1 MLLKEVGAKIRPR
14 SGNVLMVL
22 TFAHLLIGLAFLG
35 IVASHYSASDSAA
48 FGMEVS
54 EAEAQR
60 RASID
65 TSRSPVSSTA
75 TTVFALFSAAVW
87 AFLFFRRKRM
97 EGREIRFIAM
107 LLGPGTVMAIVNVAL
122 LVTHSD

>member
-1 MLLKEVGAKIRPR
+1 MGKRKRKQTTQVVHEHPTSSPFWMLLKEVGAKIRPR

-75 TTVFALFSAAVW
+75 TTSS
-87 AFLFFRRKRM
+87 RRPLT
-97 EGREIRFIAM
+97 M
-107 LLGPGTVMAIVNVAL
+107 LTECR
-122 LVTHSD
+122 